1 MELPEIQNIIEQIFS
16 KSGYEVNSFTFFC
29 PTSSSISMK
38 KTASSLDIS
47 FKEGMPS
54 VKTKKFFI
62 TISAHLEG
70 LSLREDGGTIKLKYF
85 PDINFSYGQESS
97 EERFGACNNNN
108 VDTKIIKSQINT
120 EFPDSARNKIANLA
134 LKYTQEWANIASDNG
149 NDLSF
154 YKNKRLRKKYRQ
166 DCEAFVKENIMLSK
180 DIEAKSAILTFI
192 LIYFVLPAV
201 VSWVV
206 KKFLDNFFK

>member
-1 MELPEIQNIIEQIFS
+1 MELSEIKNIIEQIFS

-38 KTASSLDIS
+38 KTESSLDIY

-54 VKTKKFFI
+54 VQTRKLFI
-62 TISAHLEG
+62 PITAHLEG
-70 LSLREDGGTIKLKYF
+70 ISLKEDGGTIKLKYF
-85 PDINFSYGQESS
+85 PDISFSYGQNDSK
-97 EERFGACNNNN
+97 ERFGSFNNN
-108 VDTKIIKSQINT
+108 VDTKIIKSQINN

-134 LKYTQEWANIASDNG
+134 LKYAQEWTSIATDNG
-149 NDLSF
+149 NDIFLC
-154 YKNKRLRKKYRQ
+154 KNKRLRKKYMQ
-166 DCEAFVKENIMLSK
+166 DCEAFVKENILLSK

>member
-1 MELPEIQNIIEQIFS
+1 MELSELKNIIEQIFS

-38 KTASSLDIS
+38 KTDASLDIS
-47 FKEGMPS
+47 FSDGMPS
-54 VKTKKFFI
+54 VQTKKLFI
-62 TISAHLEG
+62 PITAHLEG
-70 LSLREDGGTIKLKYF
+70 ISLGEEGGTIKLKYF
-85 PDINFSYGQESS
+85 PDISFSYGQNAS
-97 EERFGACNNNN
+97 EERFGDCNNNVN
-108 VDTKIIKSQINT
+108 TKIIQSQINQ

-134 LKYTQEWANIASDNG
+134 LKYTQEWANIASNNG

-154 YKNKRLRKKYRQ
+154 CKSKKLRKRHRQ
-166 DCEAFVKENIMLSK
+166 DCEAFVKENILLSK

>member
-1 MELPEIQNIIEQIFS
+1 MELSELKNIIEQIFS

-38 KTASSLDIS
+38 KTESSLDIS

-70 LSLREDGGTIKLKYF
+70 LSLGEDGGTIKLKYF
-85 PDINFSYGQESS
+85 PDINFSYGRNSS
-97 EERFGACNNNN
+97 EERFGAFKNNI
-108 VDTKIIKSQINT
+108 DIKKIKSQINQ

-134 LKYTQEWANIASDNG
+134 LQYAQEWTNIASDNG

-154 YKNKRLRKKYRQ
+154 YKNKRLRKKHRQ
-166 DCEAFVKENIMLSK
+166 DCESFVKENIMLSK
-180 DIEAKSAILTFI
+180 DVEAKSAILTFI

>member
-1 MELPEIQNIIEQIFS
+1 MELAELKNIIEQIFS

-29 PTSSSISMK
+29 PTSSSISIK
-38 KTASSLDIS
+38 KTNDSLDIS

-54 VKTKKFFI
+54 VQTKKLFI
-62 TISAHLEG
+62 PITAHLEG
-70 LSLREDGGTIKLKYF
+70 ISLGEDGGTIKLKYF
-85 PDINFSYGQESS
+85 PDINFSYGQDSR
-97 EERFGACNNNN
+97 EERFGAYNNTI
-108 VDTKIIKSQINT
+108 DTKLIKSQINK

-154 YKNKRLRKKYRQ
+154 CKSKRLRNKYRQ
-166 DCEAFVKENIMLSK
+166 DCESFVKENIMLSK